1 MVLAEGVLGLA
12 VVHLVVAGNE
22 DDGRTAL
29 AVDERQ
35 RLARGGL
42 LHAEKRGEVGDSAGV
57 GRVDALELAGLA
69 LGDGDPG
76 RGGLGVG
83 GKAAVAPNE
92 LGLACVG
99 QGHELDGGVSAD
111 LAGVSNDG
119 QGLHAA
125 ALCDAGVGG
134 LLVVIALLQG
144 LLRGGEGI
152 GVLHDELAA
161 AHETEA
167 GAPLVAELVLNLIE
181 RDGQLLVAAK
191 LVADEV
197 GEGLLVGGAEDEV
210 ALVAV
215 LQAHELRA
223 VGAQTV
229 RLLPELGR
237 GDDGDHHLL
246 RADALHLVPDDVLH
260 LGDDAPG
267 ERKVAVETGGGLADH
282 AGAKQQL
289 VADELGLSRVLLE
302 RGGVEPRHLLVALH
316 VNAFRVGNARRL
328 ATGGFDSTP

>member
-1 MVLAEGVLGLA
+1 MVHGLAALGTEVALLGGDHVYPLGDGEVAAHLGVAVVVVGQVGANEPPLGVAQGLVGADADALRQAHGPDEALDQAGLAELLIGHHVVLAEGVFGLA

-42 LHAEKRGEVGDSAGV
+42 LHAEKRGEVGDGAGV

-76 RGGLGVG
+76 RGGLGV
-83 GKAAVAPNE
+83 KAAVTPNE
-92 LGLACVG
+92 LGLACVS

-111 LAGVSNDG
+111 LAGVGNDG

-152 GVLHDELAA
+152 GVLHDELTA

-167 GAPLVAELVLNLIE
+167 GAPLVAELVLNLVE
-181 RDGQLLVAAK
+181 RDGQLLVAA
-191 LVADEV
+191 
-197 GEGLLVGGAEDEV
+197 
-210 ALVAV
+210 
-215 LQAHELRA
+215 
-223 VGAQTV
+223 
-229 RLLPELGR
+229 
-237 GDDGDHHLL
+237 
-246 RADALHLVPDDVLH
+246 
-260 LGDDAPG
+260 
-267 ERKVAVETGGGLADH
+267 
-282 AGAKQQL
+282 
-289 VADELGLSRVLLE
+289 
-302 RGGVEPRHLLVALH
+302 
-316 VNAFRVGNARRL
+316 
-328 ATGGFDSTP
+328 

>member
-1 MVLAEGVLGLA
+1 MLLHDGGHHARDADAVAAHEEGLLNSVLVHEGGAHGLGVLGAELEDLGDLDAAGVVHGLAALGAEVALLGGDHIDPLGDGEVAAHLGVAVVVVGQVGANEPPLGVAQGLVGADADALRQAHGPDEALDQAGLAELLIGHHVVLAEGVLGLA
-12 VVHLVVAGNE
+12 VVHLMVAGNE
-22 DDGRTAL
+22 DDGRTTL

-42 LHAEKRGEVGDSAGV
+42 LHAEKRGEVGDGAGV

-92 LGLACVG
+92 LGLACVS
-99 QGHELDGGVSAD
+99 QGHKLDGGVSAD
-111 LAGVSNDG
+111 LAGVGDDG

-152 GVLHDELAA
+152 GVLHDELAS

-167 GAPLVAELVLNLIE
+167 RAPLVAELVLDLVE
-181 RDGQLLVAAK
+181 RDG
-191 LVADEV
+191 
-197 GEGLLVGGAEDEV
+197 
-210 ALVAV
+210 
-215 LQAHELRA
+215 
-223 VGAQTV
+223 
-229 RLLPELGR
+229 
-237 GDDGDHHLL
+237 
-246 RADALHLVPDDVLH
+246 
-260 LGDDAPG
+260 
-267 ERKVAVETGGGLADH
+267 
-282 AGAKQQL
+282 
-289 VADELGLSRVLLE
+289 
-302 RGGVEPRHLLVALH
+302 
-316 VNAFRVGNARRL
+316 
-328 ATGGFDSTP
+328 